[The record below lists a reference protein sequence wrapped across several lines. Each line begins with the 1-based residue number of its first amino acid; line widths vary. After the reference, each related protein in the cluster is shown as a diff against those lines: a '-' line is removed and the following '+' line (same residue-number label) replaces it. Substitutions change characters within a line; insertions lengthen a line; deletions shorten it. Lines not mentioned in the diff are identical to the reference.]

1 MEQATRGENIP
12 DIDDLAERLIAAK
25 ENVREAQ
32 RQLQTLE
39 TIAIELLGAK
49 DEGVSNFPGGDH
61 QVSTTGVINRKLV
74 GDIDH
79 MKRTLDRDVFKMI
92 VTFKPHLNVATLK
105 QLATLDPKSYQAAL
119 RFIESK
125 PGKTKVEVKSIV

>member
-25 ENVREAQ
+25 ENVREAH
-32 RQLQTLE
+32 RQLL
-39 TIAIELLGAK
+39 TIEEMAAQILGNN
-49 DEGVSNFPGGDH
+49 DEGVAHFPGGEYTI
-61 QVSTTGVINRKLV
+61 STTGVINRKLV
-74 GDIDH
+74 GDISE
-79 MKRTLDRDVFKMI
+79 MQRTLDRDVFGI
-92 VTFKPHLNVATLK
+92 VISWKPMLNIRELK
-105 QLATLDPKSYQAAL
+105 NLAVKDPKSYQQVI